1 MKANDAGKHNAEPAD
16 EEPHNLNIVFNIL
29 F

>member
-1 MKANDAGKHNAEPAD
+1 MKDNDAGKHNAEPAD
-16 EEPHNLNIVFNIL
+16 EEPYNLNIVFNIL